1 MSTAAGKT
9 GQRWQAVVGIT
20 AACVLAFC
28 VLLFLLRG
36 PLLRSAGHFLI
47 VEDEPVRASVLFLH
61 NGDADSRALHAA
73 ELHKQGLAEQILL
86 PRAEVSP
93 SVERG
98 IAPHDTEVS
107 LELLAQA
114 GVPREAVTVLPGKE
128 GASSTW
134 DEAQILADWA
144 AIHPVERILV
154 VTTRMH
160 SRRTRWT
167 LRRALSTLEAP
178 PQLVM
183 LPAEHWDF
191 DSDTW
196 WRSERGFLFVFNE
209 YLKLV
214 YYHLNY

>member
-1 MSTAAGKT
+1 MRAA
-9 GQRWQAVVGIT
+9 AII
-20 AACVLAFC
+20 AAFVLAFC
-28 VLLFLLRG
+28 VLLFLLRV
-36 PLLRSAGHFLI
+36 PLLRGIGNLLI
-47 VEDEPVRASVLFLH
+47 VEDEPVHAPVLFLH

-73 ELHKQGLAEQILL
+73 KLYKQGLAEQILL

-98 IAPHDTEVS
+98 IAPHDTDVS
-107 LELLAQA
+107 IQLLAQA
-114 GVPREAVTVLPGKE
+114 KVPGEAVTLLAGNE

-134 DEAQILADWA
+134 DEAQMLADWVK
-144 AIHPVERILV
+144 IHPVERILV

-167 LRRALSTLEAP
+167 LRRALRTLEVS

-196 WRSERGFLFVFNE
+196 WRSERGFLFVVNE
-209 YLKLV
+209 YLKLL
-214 YYHLNY
+214 YYHLKY